1 MRGCKRYI
9 ALAMLLHIAAS
20 IAVSAQNDTNICED
34 AALENESAGWPSF
47 TFVQEAANG
56 TFVKNEDGNYTLTL
70 YNVVPYTTYFSD
82 PPEQIAGFTPMERF
96 IAGFNWRC
104 PNAALS
110 LADADENE
118 DTVIL
123 AISSPRYDNQTGT
136 LIYTA
141 RILEDPRDDRLSY
154 HISRADAGIPEK
166 FGRAELSLGGCGS
179 AASIAVSAQNDTNI
193 SENMTLDDETAG
205 WPSFTFV
212 QEAANGTFVKNED
225 GNYTLTLYNV
235 VPYTTY
241 FSDPPEQIAGFSP
254 MESFLYGFNWNYPNA
269 ALSLVD
275 AEEDNDTVILAIT
288 SPRYDNQTK
297 TLTYTAK
304 ILEDLV
310 DDQFS
315 DRLSYQ
321 VSRADAGIPERFG
334 QAKIILG
341 SCGPATV
348 TCGQGRCGYKGEEEC
363 GEISCSCCWDGY
375 CEPCGRDC
383 YYQTKCREVHGG
395 VCGHCLSGF
404 TCGWGAPP
412 DGGQI
417 VKQHIL
423 KQPPSRTVQGT
434 CSQEQNATASYCT
447 PAE

>member
-1 MRGCKRYI
+1 MRGCKRHI
-9 ALAMLLHIAAS
+9 ALAMLLFVAAS
-20 IAVSAQNDTNICED
+20 IAVSAQSDTNMREVAD
-34 AALENESAGWPSF
+34 LENESAWRPST

-56 TFVKNEDGNYTLTL
+56 TFVKNADGSYTLTL
-70 YNVVPYTTYFSD
+70 QNVVPYTMYYSD
-82 PPEQIAGFTPMERF
+82 PPEKIAGIYPMESF
-96 IAGFNWRC
+96 ITGFSWRC

-136 LIYTA
+136 LTYTA
-141 RILEDPRDDRLSY
+141 KILEDLRDDRLSY
-154 HISRADAGIPEK
+154 QISRADAGIPER
-166 FGRAELSLGGCGS
+166 FGGAELFLGGCSSPASTYLS
-179 AASIAVSAQNDTNI
+179 AENDTNTSI
-193 SENMTLDDETAG
+193 NVTLDDERAG
-205 WPSFTFV
+205 WPSYTFI
-212 QEAANGTFVKNED
+212 QEAANGTFVKNAD
-225 GNYTLTLYNV
+225 GNYTMTLYNV

-269 ALSLVD
+269 ALSIVD

-297 TLTYTAK
+297 TLIYTAR

-315 DRLSYQ
+315 DRLSYHI
-321 VSRADAGIPERFG
+321 SRADAGIPERFG
-334 QAKIILG
+334 RAKIILG
-341 SCGPATV
+341 GCGPATWK
-348 TCGQGRCGYKGEEEC
+348 CGQGRCGYTEEEEC

-383 YYQTKCREVHGG
+383 YYKTKCREEFGG
-395 VCGHCLSGF
+395 VCGHCISGN

-423 KQPPSRTVQGT
+423 KQPPSRTVQGS
-434 CSQEQNATASYCT
+434 CSQEQNANAW
-447 PAE
+447 